1 MLFFYHLSE
10 IGVIFTMEKKPD
22 LKAMPPKKKVEYI
35 WDYYRWHIIIT
46 IAVVAAVISLIHHY
60 VTYVDPL
67 LNVIMINSYADMNYD
82 IHDGFQEFFDQQGC
96 ELDVEDAVSISSNLY
111 FTEEDTEGT
120 NYQYMQVL
128 MAMIAAGDQ
137 DLFFGTGDIYLSYA
151 EEGVLMDL
159 STLLSEE
166 TLEKYEDCLIY
177 STDNGESDSYP
188 CAIELTDN
196 EWVKNNGYYGGCY
209 FGVFVNNANQERAV
223 DFAEYLLNY

>member
-1 MLFFYHLSE
+1 
-10 IGVIFTMEKKPD
+10 MEKKPD
-22 LKAMPPKKKVEYI
+22 FKAMPPKKKIEYI

-46 IAVVAAVISLIHHY
+46 IAVVASVISLIHHY

-82 IHDGFQEFFDQQGC
+82 IHEGFQEFFDQQGC
-96 ELDVEDAVSISSNLY
+96 ELDIEDAVSISSNLY

-137 DLFFGTGDIYLSYA
+137 DLFFGTGDMYLSYA

-166 TLEKYEDCLIY
+166 TMAKYEDCLIY
-177 STDNGESDSYP
+177 STDNGESDPYP

-209 FGVFVNNANQERAV
+209 FGIFVNNANQERAV

>member
-1 MLFFYHLSE
+1 
-10 IGVIFTMEKKPD
+10 
-22 LKAMPPKKKVEYI
+22 MPLKKKVEYI

-46 IAVVAAVISLIHHY
+46 ISVVAVMSSLIY
-60 VTYVDPL
+60 NRVTYVDPL

-82 IHDGFQEFFDQQGC
+82 IREGFQEFLDQQGC
-96 ELDVEDAVSISSNLY
+96 ELDIEDAVAISSNLY
-111 FTEEDTEGT
+111 FVEQDTDGT

-137 DLFFGTGDIYLSYA
+137 DLFFGTGDIYLGYA

-159 STLLSEE
+159 STLLPEE

-177 STDNGESDSYP
+177 STDNGESDPYP
-188 CAIELTDN
+188 CAIELKDN

-209 FGVFVNNANQERAV
+209 FGIFVNNANLERAV